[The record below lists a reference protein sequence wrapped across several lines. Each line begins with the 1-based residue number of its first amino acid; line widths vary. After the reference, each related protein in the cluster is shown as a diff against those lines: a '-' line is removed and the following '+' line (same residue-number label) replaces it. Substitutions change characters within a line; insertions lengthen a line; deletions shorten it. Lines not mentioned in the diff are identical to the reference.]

1 MSAPD
6 FTENDPKF
14 GPLPVWDL
22 SALYVS
28 PDDPKITQ
36 DFEWCASE
44 AEAFAARCK
53 GRLEAITAAELQGA
67 IEVYEAI
74 DERLSRIMS
83 YAGLRHAG
91 DLTDADRGRF
101 MQDSQEKAIGITAH
115 LVFFEL
121 ELNNL
126 PEDKITALQA
136 DPALG
141 TYSVWLGQLARWR
154 PYQLSEDMETLLQEK
169 SSTGSGAWNRLF
181 DETMAEMRFPMD
193 GKELTSA
200 EVLNMLSS
208 TDRAKRKA
216 AGESIGATLGANKR
230 LFAQITNTLAKD
242 KAIEDKWRG
251 YAKPIS
257 SRNLAN
263 EVEDEVVEA
272 LITAVRDAYPDLSHR
287 YYALKAKWFG
297 SDKLEYYDRNAPLP
311 DSDNRMIPWPQAE
324 ATVLEAYGEFSPKLA
339 EVARPF
345 FSNGWIDAPA
355 RAGKSP
361 GAFAHPTVPSAHP
374 YLLLNYQ
381 GKTRDVMTLAHE
393 LGHGV
398 HQRLAAEQGHFLAQ
412 TPLTLAE
419 TASVFGEM
427 LTFQKLLR
435 ETTDAKTRRAL
446 LASKTE
452 DMLNTVVRQISML
465 EFERAVH
472 RERREGEIAVE
483 RLGEI
488 WMETQRESLGPA
500 LNFDEGYQWFWSYVP
515 HFIHSPFYV
524 YAYAFGDCLVN
535 ALYAVY
541 QEGEEG
547 FADRYL
553 EMLSAGGSKHH
564 SELLAPFGLNAA
576 DPGFWK
582 RGLDMI
588 AGFVTELD
596 DMDG

>member
-1 MSAPD
+1 MSAPA
-6 FTENDPKF
+6 FTKEDAKL

-22 SALYVS
+22 SALYAS
-28 PDDPKITQ
+28 PDDPKINQ
-36 DFEWCASE
+36 DMEWSAGE
-44 AEAFAARCK
+44 AEAFSDRWK
-53 GRLEAITAAELQGA
+53 GRLSNITTAKLRDAIKA
-67 IEVYEAI
+67 YEAI

-83 YAGLRHAG
+83 YAGLHNAG
-91 DLTDADRGRF
+91 DLTDAERGRF
-101 MQDSQEKAIGITAH
+101 MQDCHEQAIGIQAH

-126 PEDKITALQA
+126 PEASIKAFQE
-136 DPALG
+136 DPTLG
-141 TYSVWLGQLARWR
+141 PYSVWLGQLARWR

-169 SSTGSGAWNRLF
+169 ASTGSAAWNRLF
-181 DETMAEMRFPMD
+181 DETMAEMRYPVD
-193 GKELTSA
+193 GKELTNA
-200 EVLNMLSS
+200 EVLNLLSS
-208 TDRAKRKA
+208 PERAKRKA
-216 AGESIGATLGANKR
+216 AGEAIGATLGANKR

-251 YAKPIS
+251 YPKPIS
-257 SRNLAN
+257 ARNLSN

-272 LITAVRDAYPDLSHR
+272 LVSAVKDSYPNLSHR

-297 SDKLEYYDRNAPLP
+297 VDKLEYYDRNAPLP
-311 DSDNRMIPWPQAE
+311 DSDNRTITWPQAE
-324 ATVLEAYGEFSPKLA
+324 TTVLEAYGEFSPKLA
-339 EVARPF
+339 EVAKPF

-355 RAGKSP
+355 RAGKNS

-465 EFERAVH
+465 EFERGVH
-472 RERREGEIAVE
+472 DERRDGEIPAE

-488 WMETQRESLGPA
+488 WMETQRASLGPSI
-500 LNFDEGYQWFWSYVP
+500 NFGEGYQWFWSYVP

-541 QEGEEG
+541 QEGEDG
-547 FADRYL
+547 FAERYL

-576 DPGFWK
+576 DPEFWK

-588 AGFVTELD
+588 AGFVTELET
-596 DMDG
+596 MDG

>member
-6 FTENDPKF
+6 FTENDPKL

-22 SALYVS
+22 SALYAS

-36 DFEWCASE
+36 DFEWSTSE
-44 AEAFAARCK
+44 AEAFSARWK
-53 GRLEAITAAELQGA
+53 GRLETITATELQGA

-101 MQDSQEKAIGITAH
+101 MQDSQEKAIGITAN

-126 PEDKITALQA
+126 AEDKITALQA

-154 PYQLSEDMETLLQEK
+154 PYQLSEDMEKLLQEK

-216 AGESIGATLGANKR
+216 AGESIGATLGANNR

-242 KAIEDKWRG
+242 KVIEDKWRG

-297 SDKLEYYDRNAPLP
+297 SDKLDYYDRNAPLP
-311 DSDNRMIPWPQAE
+311 DSDNRMIPWPQAQS
-324 ATVLEAYGEFSPKLA
+324 TVLEAYGEFSPKLA

-472 RERREGEIAVE
+472 NERREGEIAVE

-541 QEGEEG
+541 HEGEEG

-564 SELLAPFGLNAA
+564 SELLAPFGLNAT